1 MTEEDTIGETE
12 AVMTETIDVTIEV
25 EDHQVLELYTLI
37 SIGIDRTIILIILAS
52 MELLIPLFPHKS
64 FYLTNLLTATLC

>member
-12 AVMTETIDVTIEV
+12 AIMTETIDVTIEV

-37 SIGIDRTIILIILAS
+37 SIGIDRTIIRELPLITRKIL
-52 MELLIPLFPHKS
+52 
-64 FYLTNLLTATLC
+64 